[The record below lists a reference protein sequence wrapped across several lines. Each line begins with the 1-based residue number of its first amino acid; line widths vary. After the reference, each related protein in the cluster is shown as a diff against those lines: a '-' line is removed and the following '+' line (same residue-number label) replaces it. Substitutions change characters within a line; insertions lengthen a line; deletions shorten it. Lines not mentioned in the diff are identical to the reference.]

1 MKSAIRVIKHK
12 RNQETN
18 LAPEDKKPVEPNPRS
33 TSTTVKGWIAEF
45 QQRKRGQKL
54 SLPIL
59 TALLL
64 LGSVLALS
72 QPVANDKPQDSAPTT
87 GRPLTPEE
95 RSVKITIATVAS
107 FFGPPTNRY
116 KVGDQIPIT
125 ITMTNTSQT
134 AVSTCISADLYQNL
148 PKLTRDGKEIPYM
161 GWQSYERLNAQRDR
175 VCENDNLPEPVLLR
189 PNEPKLADWFVLVD
203 SGTSSG
209 AEAWYDALPPGKYEL
224 TIQRRLA
231 CCEGPMVES
240 NKTSFE
246 VTP

>member
-1 MKSAIRVIKHK
+1 MKSAIRIIKHK
-12 RNQETN
+12 RNETN
-18 LAPEDKKPVEPNPRS
+18 LAPEDKKPVEPNPRK
-33 TSTTVKGWIAEF
+33 TSTTVKSWIAEF

-59 TALLL
+59 TALIL

-72 QPVANDKPQDSAPTT
+72 HPVRQQDSSQTT
-87 GRPLTPEE
+87 ARSLTPEE
-95 RSVKITIATVAS
+95 RAVKITIATVAS
-107 FFGPPTNRY
+107 FFGPPTNHY

-125 ITMTNTSQT
+125 ITMTNTSGT

-148 PKLTRDGKEIPYM
+148 PKLTKDGKVIPYM